1 MHDADSSDLRTTLA
15 LIRLAWPQLVTM
27 FSFLFAVLLRYPMW
41 FAGLTVFVLVLSI
54 ARITAEVAI
63 DPGKPFD
70 FVVID
75 YLVVG
80 AGWAASLLSMRWW
93 HVERA
98 QHMESGAFLM
108 LPSRGLLN
116 AATEL
121 AWGGVVTQWMSSA
134 AALVVMLIW
143 AFSGRYVD

>member
-1 MHDADSSDLRTTLA
+1 MGDNDSSDLRTTLA
-15 LIRLAWPQLVTM
+15 LIRLAWPQLATM

-41 FAGLTVFVLVLSI
+41 FVGLTVFVLMLSI
-54 ARITAEVAI
+54 ARITADVASN
-63 DPGKPFD
+63 PGKPFD

-98 QHMESGAFLM
+98 QHMEPGAFLM
-108 LPSRGLLN
+108 QPGRGLLI
-116 AATEL
+116 ATTEL
-121 AWGGVVTQWMSSA
+121 AWGGVVTQWVSSA
-134 AALVVMLIW
+134 AALVVILIW
-143 AFSGRYVD
+143 AFSGRYID